1 MKKWLTLVLA
11 LAICLVPMSA
21 FAIDYPVDSDVT
33 LIMWKQLDGSIAEGG
48 YTTSN
53 ETPGFMKWVEDT
65 GIKVEIQE
73 YADSTSLVLALNG
86 ASTLPDMY
94 TVCADFLRQHYVII
108 DQERYAVLPAERKDL
123 LCLPLE
129 GLTLQLLF
137 PKLYHRD
144 PATQGRLHLLHQCL
158 PAQPAGIGDRI

>member
-1 MKKWLTLVLA
+1 
-11 LAICLVPMSA
+11 
-21 FAIDYPVDSDVT
+21 
-33 LIMWKQLDGSIAEGG
+33 
-48 YTTSN
+48 
-53 ETPGFMKWVEDT
+53 
-65 GIKVEIQE
+65 
-73 YADSTSLVLALNG
+73 
-86 ASTLPDMY
+86 MY